1 MKWSDVS
8 SVVENLAP
16 TIATVVG
23 GPLAGTAVS
32 ALEHVFGLTP
42 DASASVDQRQETVAA
57 AIAGATPQQL
67 ADMRKAD
74 QDFQVKMAELGFKD
88 KEALASLNVQ
98 DVQGARDMQ
107 KNTRSWVPPALTL
120 FITLG
125 FFGLVAALMFCNI
138 PDANK
143 AIFYSLIGSL
153 GTAWLATIHFWF
165 GDTQSS
171 SEKTQI
177 IAKAQPVVD

>member
-1 MKWSDVS
+1 MSWSSIV

-16 TIATVVG
+16 SIATAVG
-23 GPLAGTAVS
+23 GPLAGTAVT

-42 DASASVDQRQETVAA
+42 GANDPVSQRTEDVAA
-57 AIAGATPQQL
+57 AIAGATPEQL
-67 ADMRKAD
+67 AAMRKAD
-74 QDFQVKMAELGFKD
+74 QDFQVSMATLGFKD
-88 KEALASLNVQ
+88 KEALAALNVQ
-98 DVQGARDMQ
+98 DVEGARTMQ
-107 KNTRSWVPPALTL
+107 TSTRSWVPPVLTL
-120 FITLG
+120 AITVG

-165 GDTQSS
+165 GDTNSS
-171 SEKTQI
+171 NDKTAI
-177 IAKAQPVVD
+177 IAKAQPVE